1 MRRTPW
7 WALLPAGFAPVLLIG
22 AWTIAQV
29 LQGPGY
35 DPVNKTISV
44 LASYGA
50 PGYWLMTAALLVLGA
65 CYVATAHGLRPAA
78 LAGRA
83 ALAGGGLAAMCL
95 TLAPAPPR
103 GGDLGHGAVATVGF
117 VLLAVWPA
125 LAADRRRPRAPWGL
139 RPGVSTAVTALMSL
153 GAVLFLLSLV
163 RGWAPGVIER
173 VLTFAQAL
181 WPLLVV
187 LSCLSDPEGRTP
199 RSVA

>member
-7 WALLPAGFAPVLLIG
+7 WVLLSAGFAPVLLIG

-29 LQGPGY
+29 LQGPTY

-50 PGYWLMTAALLVLGA
+50 PGYWLMTAALVLLGT

-83 ALAGGGLAAMCL
+83 ALAGGGLAAMSL

-103 GGDLGHGAVATVGF
+103 GGDLGHGAVAAIGF
-117 VLLAVWPA
+117 VLLAIWPA

-139 RPGVSTAVTALMSL
+139 QPGVSTAVTALMSL
-153 GAVLFLLSLV
+153 GIVVFLLSLV
-163 RGWAPGVIER
+163 RGWAPGVVER
-173 VLTFAQAL
+173 ALTFAQAL

-187 LSCLSDPEGRTP
+187 VSCLCHPEGRTP
-199 RSVA
+199 RSAV